1 MASFRGANSV
11 SVDVKG
17 RFAVP
22 SKYRADLEKNTV
34 VVTIDTEDNC
44 LLMYSLSEW
53 LDIEEKVDSLP
64 SFNSVTRKVKRMLIG
79 NAVELDLDSQ
89 ARLLLPKNL
98 RDYAFIDKKAV
109 LVGQGKKFEIWSADI
124 WHKNCEKWSSES
136 VLNSDYIPDELKA
149 LVL

>member
-1 MASFRGANSV
+1 MSFRGANSI

-22 SKYRADLEKNTV
+22 SKYRADLEKSTV
-34 VVTIDTEDNC
+34 VVTIDTEDSC

-53 LDIEEKVDSLP
+53 LEIEAKVDALP

-79 NAVELDLDSQ
+79 NAVEVDLDSQ
-89 ARLLLPKNL
+89 ARILLPKNL
-98 RDYAFIDKKAV
+98 RDYAFIDKRAM
-109 LVGQGKKFEIWSADI
+109 LVGQGKKFEIWSADV
-124 WHKNCEKWSSES
+124 WHTSCEKWSSES
-136 VLNSDYIPDELKA
+136 VLSSDHIPDELKA